1 MPGSRRFYVK
11 RGEWAV
17 LAFALTY
24 TVGFSIWFLLSGNN
38 EFIVYVLTMIMLI
51 SLVVANFRKVEFP
64 IFMLWL
70 LAFLGLTHM
79 AGGGIIVGESVLYSY
94 KIVQIAGSGELALLK
109 YDQITH
115 AFGAGVTTWVLWH
128 LLVLNYPILRN
139 RWTVYIYSA
148 LAAIGLGAMNEVI
161 EFSAVLIVQETN
173 VGGYFNTALDLVF
186 NSLGAIGAMILI
198 WVSERKQKT
207 S

>member
-1 MPGSRRFYVK
+1 MPDSRRFYVK

-17 LAFALTY
+17 LAFTLTY
-24 TVGFSIWFLLSGNN
+24 TIGFSILFLLSGNY
-38 EFIVYVLTMIMLI
+38 EFIVYIITMIMLI
-51 SLVVANFRKVEFP
+51 ILVVANFRKVEFP
-64 IFMLWL
+64 IYMLWL

-94 KIVQIAGSGELALLK
+94 KVMQIAGSGELALLK
-109 YDQITH
+109 YDQIIH

-139 RWTVYIYSA
+139 TWTVYIYPA
-148 LAAIGLGAMNEVI
+148 LAAVGLGAMNETI

-173 VGGYFNTALDLVF
+173 VGGYFNTALDLAF

-198 WVSERKQKT
+198 WVSERKRK
-207 S
+207 SS

>member
-1 MPGSRRFYVK
+1 MPDSRRFYVK

-17 LAFALTY
+17 LAFTLTY
-24 TVGFSIWFLLSGNN
+24 TVGFSIWFLLSGNI

-79 AGGGIIVGESVLYSY
+79 AGGGIIVGKSVLYSY
-94 KIVQIAGSGELALLK
+94 KVVQIAGSGDLALLK
-109 YDQITH
+109 YDQIIH

-128 LLVLNYPILRN
+128 LLVLNSPILRN
-139 RWTVYIYSA
+139 TWTVYIYSA
-148 LAAIGLGAMNEVI
+148 LAAVGLGAMNEVI

-198 WVSERKQKT
+198 WVSERKQK
-207 S
+207 SS

>member
-1 MPGSRRFYVK
+1 MPDSRRFYVK

-17 LAFALTY
+17 LAFTLTY
-24 TVGFSIWFLLSGNN
+24 TVGFSIWFLLSGNV

-51 SLVVANFRKVEFP
+51 ILVVANFRKVEFP

-94 KIVQIAGSGELALLK
+94 KVVQIAGSGDLALLK
-109 YDQITH
+109 YDQIIH
-115 AFGAGVTTWVLWH
+115 AFGVGVTTWVLWH
-128 LLVLNYPILRN
+128 HLVLNYPIPRN
-139 RWTVYIYSA
+139 TWTVYIYPA
-148 LAAIGLGAMNEVI
+148 LAATGLGAMNEAI
-161 EFSAVLIVQETN
+161 EFSAVLVVQETN

-198 WVSERKQKT
+198 WVSERKQK
-207 S
+207 SS

>member
-1 MPGSRRFYVK
+1 MPDSRRFYVK
-11 RGEWAV
+11 RGERAV
-17 LAFALTY
+17 LAFTLTY
-24 TVGFSIWFLLSGNN
+24 TIGFSIWFLLSGNY
-38 EFIVYVLTMIMLI
+38 EFIVYIITMIMLI

-79 AGGGIIVGESVLYSY
+79 AGGGIIVGKSVLYSY
-94 KIVQIAGSGELALLK
+94 KVVQIAGSGDLALLK
-109 YDQITH
+109 YDQIIH

-139 RWTVYIYSA
+139 TWTVYIYSA
-148 LAAIGLGAMNEVI
+148 LAAVGLGAMNEVI

-198 WVSERKQKT
+198 WVSERKQK
-207 S
+207 SS

>member
-1 MPGSRRFYVK
+1 MPDSRRFYVK

-17 LAFALTY
+17 LAFTLTY

-64 IFMLWL
+64 IYMLWL

-94 KIVQIAGSGELALLK
+94 NVVQIAGNGELALLK
-109 YDQITH
+109 YDQIIH
-115 AFGAGVTTWVLWH
+115 AFGVGITTWVLWH

-139 RWTVYIYSA
+139 TWTVYIYPA
-148 LAAIGLGAMNEVI
+148 LAATGLGAMNEAI

-198 WVSERKQKT
+198 WLSERKQK
-207 S
+207 SS